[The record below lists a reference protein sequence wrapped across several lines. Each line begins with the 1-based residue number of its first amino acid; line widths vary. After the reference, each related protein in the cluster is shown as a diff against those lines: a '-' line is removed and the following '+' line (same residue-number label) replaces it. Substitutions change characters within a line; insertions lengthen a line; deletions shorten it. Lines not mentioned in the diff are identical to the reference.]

1 MISILV
7 EAYTMTTIVW
17 PDHACM
23 FSSVSNVFTDIPIG
37 KIVGIPSLDLLN
49 SQTFS
54 EIPWRKRRRK
64 NSGQH
69 YKI

>member
-1 MISILV
+1 
-7 EAYTMTTIVW
+7 MTTIVW

-54 EIPWRKRRRK
+54 ENLGEEKK
-64 NSGQH
+64 K
-69 YKI
+69 KIRSTL